1 MTGLLIELYLNG
13 SITVLTKYNAQPPP
27 QAPSR
32 TWLYAELR
40 KIETANA
47 GIIDLLEALGD
58 KPIEL
63 GPPNSGGAG
72 FRALIVPN

>member
-1 MTGLLIELYLNG
+1 MALI
-13 SITVLTKYNAQPPP
+13 KYNAQPPP
-27 QAPSR
+27 TQGVSR

-40 KIETANA
+40 KIDVANA
-47 GIIDLLEALGD
+47 AIIDLLEALGD

-63 GPPNSGGAG
+63 GAADSGGLG